1 MLVTEINK
9 LKSKI
14 ISFSYHVEN
23 MISKSSNAFKNKDID
38 TLNMVINDDEHKAN
52 SLEVKIEKNC
62 IATIAQFAPKAT
74 NLRLILMILKMNND
88 LERMADNCVSISY
101 SYTELIEKHYSDDEL
116 EDILEITQI
125 VNSMIND
132 SLKAFVD
139 SDTELAKSV
148 CKRDKIVDKFR
159 SKKRKKIKKSIKSD
173 TDDFDELLQYLKI
186 YDKFERIA
194 DLSTNIAEDVVFI
207 AKGKVI
213 RHKK

>member
-1 MLVTEINK
+1 MLNTEINK

-23 MISKSSNAFKNKDID
+23 MISNSSNAFKNKDID
-38 TLNMVINDDEHKAN
+38 VLNYIIKKDEKKAN

-62 IATIAQFAPKAT
+62 ISTIAQFAPKAS
-74 NLRLILMILKMNND
+74 NLRIILMILKMNND

-101 SYTELIEKHYSDDEL
+101 SFIELIEKTYSDDQI
-116 EDILEITQI
+116 EDIIEITQI
-125 VNSMIND
+125 VVSMLND
-132 SLKAFVD
+132 SIKSFID
-139 SDTELAKSV
+139 EDIELAKNV

-159 SKKRKKIKKSIKSD
+159 NKKRKKIRKSIQSD
-173 TDDFDELLQYLKI
+173 SDDYDELLQYLKI

-194 DLSTNIAEDVVFI
+194 DLATNIAEDVVFI

>member
-1 MLVTEINK
+1 MLNTEINK

-23 MISKSSNAFKNKDID
+23 MISNSSNAFKNKDID
-38 TLNMVINDDEHKAN
+38 VLNYIINKDEDKAN

-62 IATIAQFAPKAT
+62 ISTIAQFAPKAS
-74 NLRLILMILKMNND
+74 NLRIILMILKMNND

-101 SYTELIEKHYSDDEL
+101 SFIELIEKTYSDDQI
-116 EDILEITQI
+116 EDIIEITQI
-125 VNSMIND
+125 VVSMLND
-132 SLKAFVD
+132 SIKSFID
-139 SDTELAKSV
+139 EDIELAKNV

-159 SKKRKKIKKSIKSD
+159 NKKRKKIRKSIQSD
-173 TDDFDELLQYLKI
+173 SDDYDELLQYLKI

-194 DLSTNIAEDVVFI
+194 DLATNIAEDVVFI